1 MLIGLFGF
9 ADSLSPK
16 LMHINHKIHVNRLA
30 SLNIE
35 LQKMFF
41 GVCLDTK
48 ICHYGRIHPG
58 VKIFFFSKK
67 TFMPLI
73 YTSELKPMCSALL
86 VLNKVKDLG
95 FPHFLE

>member
-1 MLIGLFGF
+1 MGESIQVL
-9 ADSLSPK
+9 K
-16 LMHINHKIHVNRLA
+16 
-30 SLNIE
+30 
-35 LQKMFF
+35 
-41 GVCLDTK
+41 
-48 ICHYGRIHPG
+48 
-58 VKIFFFSKK
+58 FFFFQKK